1 MKDAV
6 LVTSGDLRES
16 ANKTCWPAQLEL
28 ETKLIDCFARHG
40 VTLRRAFPVDP
51 ARSHGFISSQRMGMD
66 VFNSIDPDSN
76 LVFATAAWQY
86 THHVLPGMRNHR
98 GPILTIAN
106 WSGTWPGLVG
116 LLNLNGSLVK
126 AGVPFSTLWSETFD
140 DPFFTSG
147 LEEWIHTKAIKHDC
161 SHVRDLNIDQLS
173 SEAQDLGSQLAS
185 RLKKQKIIL
194 GVFDEGCMGMYNA
207 IIDDELLNPSGF
219 FKERLSQSALV
230 ARMQTISPDDA
241 QGVRDW
247 LIRKGMTFKTGS
259 DPHTDLTDDQ
269 VVKQCAMYIAA
280 MRIASEFSCD
290 AIGIQYQQ
298 GLKDSVPASDL
309 VEGLLNN
316 VERPPVWDESHS
328 HELYEGRPLPH
339 FNEVDECAGIDSV
352 LTNWCW
358 NALGLDP
365 STTLHDVRWGQMYE
379 DSDMSAFVWVL
390 QISGG
395 APPNHFVDGYRG
407 ASSER
412 QPSMYFPLGGGTL
425 KGVGHK
431 GPIVWSRIFVEKD
444 ALHLDIGL
452 GDVVELPKDELERRW
467 KHTTSQ
473 WPIVNA
479 VFHGVSRDAFMAR
492 HRANHVNIAYAPD
505 LRTSVKALEVKA
517 AMAAALGINVHL
529 CGDTLSVRD

>member
-1 MKDAV
+1 
-6 LVTSGDLRES
+6 
-16 ANKTCWPAQLEL
+16 
-28 ETKLIDCFARHG
+28 
-40 VTLRRAFPVDP
+40 
-51 ARSHGFISSQRMGMD
+51 
-66 VFNSIDPDSN
+66 
-76 LVFATAAWQY
+76 
-86 THHVLPGMRNHR
+86 
-98 GPILTIAN
+98 
-106 WSGTWPGLVG
+106 
-116 LLNLNGSLVK
+116 
-126 AGVPFSTLWSETFD
+126 
-140 DPFFTSG
+140 
-147 LEEWIHTKAIKHDC
+147 
-161 SHVRDLNIDQLS
+161 
-173 SEAQDLGSQLAS
+173 
-185 RLKKQKIIL
+185 
-194 GVFDEGCMGMYNA
+194 
-207 IIDDELLNPSGF
+207 
-219 FKERLSQSALV
+219 
-230 ARMQTISPDDA
+230 
-241 QGVRDW
+241 
-247 LIRKGMTFKTGS
+247 
-259 DPHTDLTDDQ
+259 
-269 VVKQCAMYIAA
+269 
-280 MRIASEFSCD
+280 
-290 AIGIQYQQ
+290 
-298 GLKDSVPASDL
+298 
-309 VEGLLNN
+309 
-316 VERPPVWDESHS
+316 
-328 HELYEGRPLPH
+328 
-339 FNEVDECAGIDSV
+339 
-352 LTNWCW
+352 
-358 NALGLDP
+358 
-365 STTLHDVRWGQMYE
+365 MYE